1 MPRKKPLAPIA
12 IPLPLLLAAPSSP
25 LPALQAAHGGVPL
38 PVRAE
43 DYVAALRVAD
53 AVIKEGTHRA
63 AARGFVNKLHESTK
77 STSSLQMGEHWVEET
92 GEG

>member
-1 MPRKKPLAPIA
+1 MIRALAPVP
-12 IPLPLLLAAPSSP
+12 IPLPLLRASPSSP

-53 AVIKEGTHRA
+53 AVIKDGTHRT
-63 AARGFVNKLHESTK
+63 AARGFVQKLHESTK
-77 STSSLQMGEHWVEET
+77 SKHWDQD
-92 GEG
+92 GG